1 MCVYIYVCIYV
12 RMHIYIYIYMYI
24 YIYIYMYTYCEDRT
38 AYGCVQ
44 AFGFGTNASV
54 MRLARPGSVQVFVF
68 VVSLYLFFLNA

>member
-1 MCVYIYVCIYV
+1 MYVYMYVC
-12 RMHIYIYIYMYI
+12 IYIYIYMYIYI

-68 VVSLYLFFLNA
+68 VVSLYLSFLNA